1 MIPPERP
8 GGIFLMTH
16 SILDAAYWSNRYLQ
30 QKTGWDIGYSSTP
43 LQQFMNSIIDKD
55 ISILI
60 PGCGNAYEAEYLL
73 KEKFTDITLLDI
85 SPVLTV
91 ELNKKFKEQSIKII
105 TADFFEHEGQY
116 DLILEQTFFCALDP
130 LHRESYIKQMHQLLK
145 PGGRLAGVLFN
156 KSFEGGPPF
165 GGSKEEYEQLFSKF
179 FSIKK
184 MELCYNSIQPRSGT
198 ELFFILEK

>member
-1 MIPPERP
+1 
-8 GGIFLMTH
+8 MTH

-30 QKTGWDIGYSSTP
+30 QQTGWDIGYSSTP
-43 LQQFMNSIIDKD
+43 LQQFMNSINVKH

-85 SPVLTV
+85 SPVLTA
-91 ELNKKFKEQSIKII
+91 ELKKKFDQQPVKIV

-116 DLILEQTFFCALDP
+116 DLILEQTFFCALHP
-130 LHRESYIKQMHQLLK
+130 SQRESYIKQMHQLLK
-145 PGGRLAGVLFN
+145 PGGRITGVLFN

-165 GGSKEEYEQLFSKF
+165 GGSKEEYELLFSRF

-184 MELCYNSIQPRSGT
+184 MEPCYNSIQPRSGT

>member
-1 MIPPERP
+1 
-8 GGIFLMTH
+8 MTQ
-16 SILDAAYWSNRYLQ
+16 SILDASYWSNRYQ
-30 QKTGWDIGYSSTP
+30 QQQTGWDIGYSSTP
-43 LQQFMNSIIDKD
+43 LQQFMNSITDKGV
-55 ISILI
+55 SILI

-85 SPVLTV
+85 SPVLTA
-91 ELNKKFKEQSIKII
+91 ELIKKFDQQPIRII

-116 DLILEQTFFCALDP
+116 DLILEQTFFCALHP
-130 LHRESYIKQMHQLLK
+130 SQRESYIKQMHQLLK

-165 GGSKEEYEQLFSKF
+165 GGSKEEYELLFSQYF
-179 FSIKK
+179 NIKK
-184 MELCYNSIQPRSGT
+184 MEPCYNSIEPRSGT

>member
-1 MIPPERP
+1 
-8 GGIFLMTH
+8 MTH

-30 QKTGWDIGYSSTP
+30 QQTAWDIGYSSTP
-43 LQQFMNSIIDKD
+43 LQQYMNSVTDKD

-85 SPVLTV
+85 SPVLTA
-91 ELNKKFKEQSIKII
+91 ELKKKFKEQSIKII

-116 DLILEQTFFCALDP
+116 DLILEQTFFCALHP
-130 LHRESYIKQMHQLLK
+130 SHRESYIKQMHQLLK
-145 PGGRLAGVLFN
+145 PGGRLTGVIFD
-156 KSFEGGPPF
+156 KVFEDGPPF
-165 GGSKEEYEQLFSKF
+165 GGSKEEYELLFSQY

-184 MELCYNSIQPRSGT
+184 MEPCYNSIQPRSGA